1 MPGAHL
7 LTPKGPLYTLSS
19 SQCPAPAFPYH
30 PAYLA
35 LPVGSELPLG
45 WGSSYTSYP
54 QTPSAP
60 SQPSPDSRCHA
71 EPRSLP
77 PWPLSAGHLLGA
89 KPSFPFVPGEWQ
101 LLRPLCF
108 CTDHICHLQGG
119 LGHRRRRT
127 LPTFLSISF
136 SPRTSG
142 SALWSPPLGGWT
154 CDGCECAP
162 SLRGPPLGLTTNLTL
177 SCHGHSWLTLSQQ
190 A

>member
-1 MPGAHL
+1 MRTTSPQADPVPGAHL
-7 LTPKGPLYTLSS
+7 LTPEGSLYTLSS
-19 SQCPAPAFPYH
+19 SQCPVPAFPYH

-89 KPSFPFVPGEWQ
+89 KPSFPSFPESGSFFVP
-101 LLRPLCF
+101 F
-108 CTDHICHLQGG
+108 V
-119 LGHRRRRT
+119 
-127 LPTFLSISF
+127 F
-136 SPRTSG
+136 
-142 SALWSPPLGGWT
+142 A
-154 CDGCECAP
+154 
-162 SLRGPPLGLTTNLTL
+162 LTTFVISRAVWDIGDVGHCPL
-177 SCHGHSWLTLSQQ
+177 SSQFCSHPGQ
-190 A
+190 AAVPSGAHPWGAGPVMAVNVPPASEGPRWD